1 MRRSSRLFPFLLLL
15 ALALRAVSAQPAP
28 ATLNIRS
35 IQPIPLDGP
44 TAENPAE
51 SLYAL
56 VEVSYPQAWAG
67 HIRFQMAIDGHDA
80 AFEPAGSSSA
90 GPLASSSFRIYAGE
104 PGSRTLTV
112 TATVDGKS
120 QRAEE
125 RFTASSAP
133 LLRLL
138 DHVDTELLYDDQP
151 LRFVACRAIHPEIRV
166 NGALVSPQ
174 TAALTGFDGVTL
186 LTIPPGLDPD
196 RNRIEFSAEDASGNR
211 VVHSLTLYLALSG
224 VLGKG
229 DRFSVVY
236 GGPRSKSGPVMRVRG
251 DGAFLKNAGAP
262 RTRIALRLAAAKN
275 ASGEA
280 QRPWLHAEPV
290 AAFPLVAHKEG
301 LGLLEFV
308 TSGHFAEAEKTE
320 KRINLKVIP

>member
-1 MRRSSRLFPFLLLL
+1 MRRSSRFFLFYLLL
-15 ALALRAVSAQPAP
+15 ALGLSAVRAQPAP
-28 ATLNIRS
+28 ATLNIRN
-35 IQPIPLDGP
+35 IQAMPLDGP
-44 TAENPAE
+44 MAENPAE

-67 HIRFQMAIDGHDA
+67 NIRFQMAIDGHDA
-80 AFEPAGSSSA
+80 PFEPADSSSA
-90 GPLASSSFRIYAGE
+90 GPLASSSFRIYPGE
-104 PGSRTLTV
+104 SGRRTLTV
-112 TATVDGKS
+112 TATVDGKT

-125 RFTASSAP
+125 HFTVSAAP

-138 DHVDTELLYDDQP
+138 DHVDTELLFEDQP
-151 LRFVACRAIHPEIRV
+151 LRFVACRAKNPEIRI

-174 TAALTGFDGVTL
+174 TAPLAGFDGVTL

-196 RNRIEFSAEDASGNR
+196 RNRIEFSAEDAAGNR
-211 VVHSLTLYLALSG
+211 VVHNLTLYLALSG

-229 DRFSVVY
+229 DRFSVIY

-275 ASGEA
+275 ASSEA

-290 AAFPLVAHKEG
+290 AAFPLVARKEG